1 MTFVAGD
8 IRELTYNHPELGSG
22 TLFSKSGEDFTIDEG
37 GKRSND
43 DDNAMAGG
51 QRIDT
56 MNEIPWS
63 AEGTVAW
70 DATGQDELHQL
81 TLMTGS
87 PIEATWTVEH
97 ISGAIYQGSGKPVG
111 DIKGNLN
118 TAMVALKLA
127 GSGKLEKIS

>member
-8 IRELTYNHPELGSG
+8 IREITYNHSVIGSG
-22 TLFSKSGEDFTIDEG
+22 TLFTKSGEDFTIDEG
-37 GKRSND
+37 GLRSND
-43 DDNAMAGG
+43 DDNNMAGG
-51 QRIDT
+51 QRIDQ

-70 DATGQDELHQL
+70 DATGQDELHKL
-81 TLMTGS
+81 SLMAGTHDGV
-87 PIEATWTVEH
+87 WTIEH
-97 ISGAIYQGSGKPVG
+97 ISGAIYQGSGKPVA
-111 DIKGNLN
+111 DIKGNIN